1 MSLTYTVAVRNA
13 RAQAMTN
20 LIDASAAAG
29 SITIYAGTAPAGVGA
44 ITNQIA
50 LITIPL
56 SKPCYSSITS
66 GVISLASISEQMVQ
80 ITGHAGWA
88 RIANGDGV
96 AIADMNVGI
105 TGSGADIELPTVDLI
120 QGAYIRI
127 TAGQITEA

>member
-1 MSLTYTVAVRNA
+1 MSLSYTVAVKNA
-13 RAQAMTN
+13 RAQALTN

-29 SITIYAGTAPAGVGA
+29 SITIYSGAAPTGVGA
-44 ITNQIA
+44 ITDQVV

-56 SKPCYSSITS
+56 QKPCFSSITS
-66 GVISLASISEQMVQ
+66 GVITLAAITEQMVMT
-80 ITGHAGWA
+80 TGQAGWA

-96 AIADMNVGI
+96 AIADMSVGVN
-105 TGSGADIELPTVDLI
+105 GSGADIELPTVDLI